1 MYFLL
6 ISEGKDRPVWE
17 CDNPECLTVKLAMDC
32 FWSSEG
38 EFFGDSKEIVMRRNL
53 GHDKSYSALDSSW
66 EKIDKN
72 CGKKSIKLSDAD
84 PKQTLVEELK
94 KQHKELEERARERLR
109 KNDI

>member
-1 MYFLL
+1 M
-6 ISEGKDRPVWE
+6 I
-17 CDNPECLTVKLAMDC
+17 
-32 FWSSEG
+32 
-38 EFFGDSKEIVMRRNL
+38 
-53 GHDKSYSALDSSW
+53 KSYSALDSSW

-109 KNDI
+109 KK